1 MHVDKGLKP
10 RHGPAAEYLEL
21 VGRVR
26 AATRARNATTAAMM
40 AGLIILTMAT
50 TTTGLITALII
61 TVGFGTLAALQQI
74 ALREARDKCQAAI
87 QKIES
92 SRTQNQ
98 ASELVPKGAFVDPKT
113 KLMWTKKDNGSHV
126 NWFCASEY
134 AARLRLGGYEDWR
147 LPTAEE
153 LESLFDPKNPGDF
166 KVKPPVQLTNRFV
179 WGVKEEE
186 TGSASSFDFG
196 YGMRRLAYL
205 DDSYLRVLCVRGKGR
220 QD

>member
-40 AGLIILTMAT
+40 AGLIIVTMAT
-50 TTTGLITALII
+50 TTTGLITALIV

-87 QKIES
+87 LKIES
-92 SRTQNQ
+92 SR
-98 ASELVPKGAFVDPKT
+98 ASELVPKDVFVDPKT
-113 KLMWTKKDNGSHV
+113 KLMWTKKDNGVHV
-126 NWFCASEY
+126 NWFSASEY
-134 AARLRLGGYEDWR
+134 AERLRLGGYEDWR
-147 LPTAEE
+147 LPTVAE
-153 LESLFDPKNPGDF
+153 LESLYDPKDPGEF

-179 WGVKEEE
+179 WGVKQEG

-196 YGMRRLAYL
+196 YGMGRLAYL